1 MATKVPVV
9 LLLPIVSTLLVSACT
24 TCPPAPDLER
34 YAEADFGTPEGCIDY
49 LRHAFNRRD
58 AYHINLCFS
67 QALRQD
73 LNLTLDVIH
82 TYMDEFHA
90 EVRKLIGDVDAVQV
104 DEVMIDPAT
113 PDIARV
119 RLSSGGRSEVAI
131 LVLETQSMVLWR
143 DLPRELVTL
152 PYGANAVRI
161 EGGTVVL
168 SAPAPQSTA
177 EAPDLVGRDVYRVIF
192 ESGWR
197 ILKFENK
204 DFGPEMRQFM
214 RKLEAEGGG
223 RSPPSP
229 PRDT

>member
-1 MATKVPVV
+1 MVTKVPFV
-9 LLLPIVSTLLVSACT
+9 LLLPIVSTLLLSACT

-34 YAEADFGTPEGCIDY
+34 YVEADFATPEGCIEY
-49 LRHAFNRRD
+49 LRRAFNRRD

-67 QALRQD
+67 QALRKD
-73 LNLTLDVIH
+73 ANLTLDVIH

-90 EVRKLIGDVDAVQV
+90 EVKRLIGDVHTVRV

-131 LVLETQSMVLWR
+131 LVLETQTMVLWR

-152 PYGANAVRI
+152 PYGADAVRV

-168 SAPAPQSTA
+168 SAPAPQSTT
-177 EAPDLVGRDVYRVIF
+177 EVPDLAGRDVYRVIF

-197 ILKFENK
+197 ILKVENK
-204 DFGPEMRQFM
+204 EFGPEMREFM
-214 RKLEAEGGG
+214 RKLEAEGAG

-229 PRDT
+229 PGDH